1 MSEIIKKRSWWPI
14 GIISFFIV
22 AIMYIGGFVIW
33 ASNLREDLVANNY
46 YDNEIR
52 YQKELDLLNRT
63 QKIATKISVAYDS
76 NQRSIIIS
84 LPVSP
89 NQTAVGNVRLYRP
102 SDERLDQSLPLA
114 LDAQGVGR
122 FDAKSL
128 PPGLWKIRIA
138 WTVNGLDYLLDRPV
152 VVGNPS

>member
-14 GIISFFIV
+14 GIIVFFV
-22 AIMYIGGFVIW
+22 LAISYIGGFVIW

-63 QKIATKISVAYDS
+63 RQIAPTAAVAYDA
-76 NQRSIIIS
+76 NQRNLIIA
-84 LPVSP
+84 LPVLPS
-89 NQTAVGNVRLYRP
+89 QSAVGKVRLYRP

-114 LDAQGVGR
+114 LDPHGVGR

-128 PPGLWKIRIA
+128 SPGLWKIRVE
-138 WTVNGLDYLLDRPV
+138 WNVNGQDYLLDRPV
-152 VVGNPS
+152 IVPNPS

>member
-1 MSEIIKKRSWWPI
+1 MSELIKKRSWWPI
-14 GIISFFIV
+14 GIIVFFVV
-22 AIMYIGGFVIW
+22 AITYIGGFVIW

-63 QKIATKISVAYDS
+63 QKIAADVSVAYDS
-76 NQRSIIIS
+76 DRRSIVIS
-84 LPVSP
+84 LPLLP
-89 NQTAVGNVRLYRP
+89 TQTAAGNLRLYRP
-102 SDERLDQSLPLA
+102 SDERLDQTLPLA
-114 LDAQGVGR
+114 LDAHGIDR

-128 PPGLWKIRIA
+128 SPGLWKIRIE
-138 WTVNGLDYLLDRPV
+138 WTVNGQDYLLDRPV